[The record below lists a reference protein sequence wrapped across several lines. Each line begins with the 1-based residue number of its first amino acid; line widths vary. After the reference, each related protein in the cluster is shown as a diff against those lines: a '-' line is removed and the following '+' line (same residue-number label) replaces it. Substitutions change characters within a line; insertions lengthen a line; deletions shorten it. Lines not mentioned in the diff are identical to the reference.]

1 MLKTSSYFFAQH
13 AFVCCDIRELSVQNT
28 FLANTGLIITTICKF
43 FEMEI
48 QLSQKLQKK
57 LECLL
62 KSQFLVIFCPFFLW
76 FLSFGQYD
84 SKKFPK

>member
-43 FEMEI
+43 FEMEK

-57 LECLL
+57 LECL
-62 KSQFLVIFCPFFLW
+62 FLW